1 MKKTGIFAMIT
12 AGVMLVTAGCGK
24 TKAGAAAVT
33 VGNVSVTMND
43 ISLFLTKGDGFDAS
57 KKQYVELMSQTLKYG
72 ELAKAEGVELTQEDI
87 DGITQSKAQ
96 RAQQAGGLSAYKE
109 YLAKVGSSMDFLT
122 TLFTASAYQS
132 KLQEQYSAEIKEPEE
147 GEIVDYMENNY
158 LRAKHILISKED
170 ANATDGEAAADATP
184 GPATEDEQG
193 RKGEDLAKALLD
205 RAKGG
210 ENFDELI
217 AKYNSDPGM
226 ASNPD
231 GYVFTDGTMMK
242 EFEDCVKSLQPGE
255 FGICETS
262 YGYHVIQRLS
272 LDDKDENFNK
282 WLEDNR
288 QSVISDITDKKLDE
302 LLNKKCDEK
311 GIKYSINQSAV
322 DAFTEDMIVEA
333 PTAQK

>member
-1 MKKTGIFAMIT
+1 MKKTGIFAMLT

-24 TKAGAAAVT
+24 TNAGAAAVT

-72 ELAKAEGVELTQEDI
+72 ELGKAEGVELTQEDI
-87 DGITQSKAQ
+87 DSITQSKAQ
-96 RAQQAGGLSAYKE
+96 RAQQAGGLKAYKE
-109 YLAKVGSSMDFLT
+109 YLAKAGSSMDFLT
-122 TLFTASAYQS
+122 TLFTASAYQN
-132 KLQEQYSAEIKEPEE
+132 KLQEQYSSEVEEPDES
-147 GEIVDYMENNY
+147 EIVDALEKNY
-158 LRAKHILISKED
+158 LRAKHILISKEE
-170 ANATDGEAAADATP
+170 ASTDNGEEAKDATP

-217 AKYNSDPGM
+217 TKYNSDPGM

-255 FGICETS
+255 FGLCETS

-272 LDDKDENFNK
+272 LDDKDESFSK
-282 WLEDNR
+282 CLEENR
-288 QSVISDITDKKLDE
+288 QSIVSDLKDKKLDE

-322 DAFTEDMIVEA
+322 DAFTEDMIVEM
-333 PTAQK
+333 PTPQK